1 MAITFWRN
9 VQRKI
14 TTQEMDASFDT
25 LVNDIANA
33 GLSAEMPENQIY
45 IGDNTN
51 NASLETL
58 DTSIVPETT
67 DKRYQSDLQ
76 DTYNDATSSIQTQ
89 LNNKLNLSGNNAN
102 QDIDIDG
109 FGVNAKHFKVNGTAG
124 AGHIGLKHQ
133 SAGITASA
141 SESSIGADSVGDPV
155 WKNDG
160 GAIDKLELQSNKTGT
175 VTGNEAS
182 TSKYLTVKGVY
193 DWAVA
198 LFAPKA
204 SPTFTGTVTT
214 PEIVVSGATA
224 STIAH
229 FDGSKNIESLPL
241 ATYPSLTE
249 LSYVKGVTS
258 ALQTQLDNATE
269 IAFETWSTDANY
281 TSTNTTAK
289 YLVIRLNAVLTSTR
303 LLNLPNLPL
312 GATLVIIGI
321 SSVASNNFIFLNGF
335 VNGLSS
341 YPNPITTAYGSVT
354 LYHQLGGYTTNKPQF
369 VETTTALTASK
380 TIRGDAIGGG
390 SSSSYTA
397 PFTSPSRG
405 DLKWNVNGGL
415 MAYDGTLN
423 QILAPYDPITG
434 WMDYRPSGRNIRY
447 WNQQEIASGNKPI
460 EYSTNFGYAYY
471 WAQCYYIELRA
482 EIGSGTEYCAYTIY
496 INGSGIPSIL
506 KTHKSSAT
514 LSMAIVSNKLAVTGV
529 NCYAYIKKIGQ
540 STPSEYPA
548 LNQSFSNDG
557 LSNYWSGNIGVGHA
571 SQISSA
577 ILQADSTSKGFLPPR
592 MTNTQR
598 TNIVSPAIG
607 LMVYCTD
614 TIEGLYIY
622 KSTGWTFII

>member
-9 VQRKI
+9 VQRKL
-14 TTQEMDASFDT
+14 TTTEMDANFDT
-25 LVNDIANA
+25 LVSEIANA
-33 GLSAEMPENQIY
+33 GLSAEMPEGQIY

-51 NASLETL
+51 TATLDTL

-89 LNNKLNLSGNNAN
+89 LNNKLDLDGGNAN

-133 SAGITASA
+133 SANISASA

-193 DWAVA
+193 DWAIG

-214 PEIVVSGATA
+214 PDIVVSGATIN
-224 STIAH
+224 TIAH
-229 FDGSKNIESLPL
+229 FDGTKNIESLPL

-258 ALQTQLDNATE
+258 ALQTQINAKLSGSGLTNNYLSKYNGTVIVNSTITE
-269 IAFETWSTDANY
+269 NGTTTRFTG
-281 TSTNTTAK
+281 TNSSLGTTLIE
-289 YLVIRLNAVLTSTR
+289 YYNS
-303 LLNLPNLPL
+303 L
-312 GATLVIIGI
+312 GAIGYVNNDGSYQNLKQI
-321 SSVASNNFIFLNGF
+321 TVENAGVA
-335 VNGLSS
+335 
-341 YPNPITTAYGSVT
+341 AVT
-354 LYHQLGGYTTNKPQF
+354 LKNTGNIATFK
-369 VETTTALTASK
+369 
-380 TIRGDAIGGG
+380 G
-390 SSSSYTA
+390 S
-397 PFTSPSRG
+397 TS
-405 DLKWNVNGGL
+405 
-415 MAYDGTLN
+415 
-423 QILAPYDPITG
+423 
-434 WMDYRPSGRNIRY
+434 
-447 WNQQEIASGNKPI
+447 
-460 EYSTNFGYAYY
+460 
-471 WAQCYYIELRA
+471 
-482 EIGSGTEYCAYTIY
+482 GSGTSAVSIANTTGAWAYFNDNRWVQFFTA
-496 INGSGIPSIL
+496 NS
-506 KTHKSSAT
+506 SSASIA
-514 LSMAIVSNKLAVTGV
+514 LSLQEVGTG
-529 NCYAYIKKIGQ
+529 NF
-540 STPSEYPA
+540 
-548 LNQSFSNDG
+548 LWRFLNDG
-557 LSNYWSGNIGVGHA
+557 SFYMGNGTKDA
-571 SQISSA
+571 SA
-577 ILQADSTSKGFLPPR
+577 ILQADSTTKGSLPAPR
-592 MTNTQR
+592 MTNVQR

>member
-33 GLSAEMPENQIY
+33 GLSAEMPEGQIY

-58 DTSIVPETT
+58 DTSIVTETT

-109 FGVNAKHFKVNGTAG
+109 FSVNAKHFKVNGTHG

-133 SAGITASA
+133 SANISASA
-141 SESSIGADSVGDPV
+141 SESSIGANSVGDPV

-193 DWAVA
+193 DWAVG

-204 SPTFTGTVTT
+204 SPTFTGTITT
-214 PEIVVSGATA
+214 PDIVVSGATIN
-224 STIAH
+224 TIAH
-229 FDGSKNIESLPL
+229 FDGTKNIESLPL

-249 LSYVKGVTS
+249 LSHVKGVTS
-258 ALQTQLDNATE
+258 ALQTQINAKLSGSGLTTNNLLTYNGTNVVSVAGMA
-269 IAFETWSTDANY
+269 IDSVWGQQFGYLGTAGSSGNIFSIFNSSASFTLLAMKNDGSQTTMGAKKHSFGGVPYGPGIVTFDKDQIYNNLVSVQAMDALST
-281 TSTNTTAK
+281 K
-289 YLVIRLNAVLTSTR
+289 YIQGWLNNAQTIYGFRYS
-303 LLNLPNLPL
+303 N
-312 GATLVIIGI
+312 TLVAFWQSNDNTASTILQKW
-321 SSVASNNFIFLNGF
+321 SNASNSQIGVLQND
-335 VNGLSS
+335 GL
-341 YPNPITTAYGSVT
+341 Y
-354 LYHQLGGYTTNKPQF
+354 L
-369 VETTTALTASK
+369 
-380 TIRGDAIGGG
+380 
-390 SSSSYTA
+390 
-397 PFTSPSRG
+397 
-405 DLKWNVNGGL
+405 
-415 MAYDGTLN
+415 
-423 QILAPYDPITG
+423 
-434 WMDYRPSGRNIRY
+434 
-447 WNQQEIASGNKPI
+447 
-460 EYSTNFGYAYY
+460 
-471 WAQCYYIELRA
+471 
-482 EIGSGTEYCAYTIY
+482 GSGT
-496 INGSGIPSIL
+496 
-506 KTHKSSAT
+506 KSA
-514 LSMAIVSNKLAVTGV
+514 
-529 NCYAYIKKIGQ
+529 
-540 STPSEYPA
+540 
-548 LNQSFSNDG
+548 
-557 LSNYWSGNIGVGHA
+557 
-571 SQISSA
+571 SSA
-577 ILQADSTSKGFLPPR
+577 IQIDSTTQGFLPPR
-592 MTNTQR
+592 MTNVQR

-614 TIEGLYIY
+614 SIEGLYIY

>member
-33 GLSAEMPENQIY
+33 GLSAEMPEGQIY

-51 NASLETL
+51 NASLKTL

-133 SAGITASA
+133 SANISASA

-214 PEIVVSGATA
+214 PDIVVSGATA

-229 FDGSKNIESLPL
+229 FDGTKNIESLPL

-258 ALQTQLDNATE
+258 AIQTQLDNATE
-269 IAFETWSTDANY
+269 IAYETWSTDAPY
-281 TSTNTTAK
+281 TTINTTAK
-289 YLVIRLNAVLTSTR
+289 RLVILQTGVLTAPRLLRLNNTAS
-303 LLNLPNLPL
+303 
-312 GATLVIIGI
+312 AIIGQEVIVVVMGTITAVNCINVSGWDKINVAFNSI
-321 SSVASNNFIFLNGF
+321 S
-335 VNGLSS
+335 
-341 YPNPITTAYGSVT
+341 ITSRFSQT
-354 LYHQLGGYTTNKPQF
+354 L
-369 VETTTALTASK
+369 LTYN
-380 TIRGDAIGGG
+380 GGG
-390 SSSSYTA
+390 GWVTGQQYGINGVSIAQGITDRRAIVIANDTQNRFVGVVDGVSGWS
-397 PFTSPSRG
+397 
-405 DLKWNVNGGL
+405 NENNGGTFFL
-415 MAYDGTLN
+415 QNYDGTDVGNGAYAKGTNNTYYGGQHFFAIGNGSSYVEGYYYNNGGTISSLVITKPSSSANLTVTLVGGKVQVVSVGLTFVRQFLLQTWASGAELPSLN
-423 QILAPYDPITG
+423 Q
-434 WMDYRPSGRNIRY
+434 
-447 WNQQEIASGNKPI
+447 K
-460 EYSTNFGYAYY
+460 YSTTGLASY
-471 WAQCYYIELRA
+471 WTGSEGLG
-482 EIGSGTEYCAYTIY
+482 IGHT
-496 INGSGIPSIL
+496 
-506 KTHKSSAT
+506 
-514 LSMAIVSNKLAVTGV
+514 
-529 NCYAYIKKIGQ
+529 
-540 STPSEYPA
+540 
-548 LNQSFSNDG
+548 
-557 LSNYWSGNIGVGHA
+557 
-571 SQISSA
+571 SQNASA
-577 ILQADSTSKGFLPPR
+577 IFQVDSTIKGFLPPR
-592 MTNTQR
+592 MTNVQR

-614 TIEGLYIY
+614 TIAGLYIY
-622 KSTGWTFII
+622 K